1 MEGLVTMAKE
11 NMVKSTKKIFMILEE
26 LAKNG
31 GKMKLKD
38 ISSTLGFPPSTTH
51 RLLNTL
57 IELGYVEQD
66 QFSSGY
72 NLGVK
77 ILSLASSSLNG
88 LDLGQISYNHL
99 CNLRDNTGE
108 TANIAVNDHN
118 ESLYIQKAESTATV
132 RVFSLIGKRAPLH
145 ATGVG
150 KVMMSDMPIETVE
163 EIMTKVG
170 MPRITNNTITSF
182 DALKE
187 ELLLI
192 KERGY
197 AFDDEECELG
207 AFCVAAPIRDYTGS
221 VIASISVSVP
231 TNRLNEAMKNRL
243 IKGVTTE
250 SVKLSKKLGF
260 TI

>member
-1 MEGLVTMAKE
+1 MAKE
-11 NMVKSTKKIFMILEE
+11 NMVKSTEKIFKILEE
-26 LAKNG
+26 LAKNN

-38 ISSTLGFPPSTTH
+38 LSSTLGYPPSTTH

-66 QFSSGY
+66 QHSSGY

-77 ILSLASSSLNG
+77 ILSLAASSLNG
-88 LDLGQISYNHL
+88 LDLGQVSYPHL
-99 CNLRDNTGE
+99 CNLRDETGE
-108 TANIAVNDHN
+108 TANIAINDHN

-150 KVMMSDMPIETVE
+150 KVMLADIPSEEVE
-163 EIMTKVG
+163 EIIEKTG
-170 MPRITNNTITSF
+170 LPRITDKTITTL

-187 ELLLI
+187 ELQLI
-192 KERGY
+192 KDRGY
-197 AFDDEECELG
+197 AYDNEECELG
-207 AFCVAAPIRDYTGS
+207 AFCVAAPVRDYTGR

-231 TNRLNEAMKNRL
+231 TNRLNAQMRKKL

-250 SVKLSKKLGF
+250 SVKLSAKLGF
-260 TI
+260 NN